1 MEETMNF
8 IKTKDEETK
17 KTLEKEGF
25 TLLSYQNGF
34 YTFLNDSMAR
44 FSDKEKIIYTNIVSV

>member
-1 MEETMNF
+1 MNF

-34 YTFLNDSMAR
+34 YTFLNDSIAR

>member
-1 MEETMNF
+1 MEKTMNF

-17 KTLEKEGF
+17 KVLEKEGF
-25 TLLSYQNGF
+25 TLLSYQNGV
-34 YTFLNDSMAR
+34 YTFLNDSVAR